1 MEAVSM
7 AQASPHSMVFAV
19 IIGGIIGLMIN
30 LIPTIIAFV
39 KGNANKM
46 QVLLL
51 NIIPWVLSTITVFFG
66 VAIISIVIAI
76 INIILWI
83 VALVKAIRGY

>member
-1 MEAVSM
+1 MEA
-7 AQASPHSMVFAV
+7 AQASSHSIVFAV
-19 IIGGIIGLMIN
+19 IIGVIIGLMIN
-30 LIPTIIAFV
+30 FIPTIIAFV

-51 NIIPWVLSTITVFFG
+51 NIIPWGLSIVTSFLG

-76 INIILWI
+76 INIILWV
-83 VALVKAIRGY
+83 VALVKAIRDY